1 MAAPWHEH
9 GFRFLRYEPSPL
21 EREWFELVNA
31 TRPLGCGVWHPDSV
45 LAARV
50 SANVTALA
58 EMTPSQMVYAD
69 GHGREHTVGIEPLVS
84 SLRHPRLLTP
94 GSHTRSALM
103 DKTHLRIP
111 SSDDLERL
119 GRRGARGI
127 FVDLGAGLFASG
139 APGSDNGGS
148 LGWIPQRF
156 GEQGV
161 HFERIFAWE
170 ARGYSAR
177 TLWQTIPPE
186 MVPTLSYYN
195 VPCEVAPNSSHNP
208 WRVLGAVATKQDYVV
223 VKIDV
228 DHQAT
233 ELALVEQ
240 LLSGSSPASELVD
253 EIFWE
258 HHVAG
263 SVVACP
269 TLWNQPHGMGW
280 EKMRFNKSDERETL
294 FGSYSLFSTLRA
306 RGIRAHSWV

>member
-1 MAAPWHEH
+1 MSNVLIELYVDLQEQEHKENDATGRLLAMCEKRAGDVVQLSQLIPVAPND
-9 GFRFLRYEPSPL
+9 RKTVKLRAELRKREYVKPKQKDTKISHFFQRKPSSPNKRAPYEPSPL

-45 LAARV
+45 LAARI
-50 SANVTALA
+50 SANVTARA

-103 DKTHLRIP
+103 DKRHLRIP
-111 SSDDLERL
+111 SSDDLVRL
-119 GRRGARGI
+119 GKRGARAI
-127 FVDLGAGLFASG
+127 LVDLGAGMFASG
-139 APGSDNGGS
+139 APGSDNGAS

-177 TLWQTIPPE
+177 TLWRTIPPE

-208 WRVLGAVATKQDYVV
+208 CK
-223 VKIDV
+223 
-228 DHQAT
+228 
-233 ELALVEQ
+233 
-240 LLSGSSPASELVD
+240 P
-253 EIFWE
+253 
-258 HHVAG
+258 VAG
-263 SVVACP
+263 PWC
-269 TLWNQPHGMGW
+269 G
-280 EKMRFNKSDERETL
+280 RDEAGLRRRED
-294 FGSYSLFSTLRA
+294 
-306 RGIRAHSWV
+306 

>member
-1 MAAPWHEH
+1 
-9 GFRFLRYEPSPL
+9 
-21 EREWFELVNA
+21 
-31 TRPLGCGVWHPDSV
+31 
-45 LAARV
+45 
-50 SANVTALA
+50 
-58 EMTPSQMVYAD
+58 MVYAA

-94 GSHTRSALM
+94 GSHTKAALM

-111 SSDDLERL
+111 SSDDLVRL
-119 GRRGARGI
+119 GKRGARAI
-127 FVDLGAGLFASG
+127 LVDLGAGMFASG

-156 GEQGV
+156 AESGV

-240 LLSGSSPASELVD
+240 LLSGSSPASGLVD

-269 TLWNQPHGMGW
+269 TLWGCGHGNGW